1 MYPGQHHKERGQEV
15 KGVHF
20 AQFYSAET
28 PPGVLHLAL
37 ESSAERRQWVQ
48 IRDTEMIR
56 GLEHPSSE
64 EGQRE
69 LGLQSLE
76 KRSLQGDLPVALQY
90 LKGAYKKAGEEETFY
105 LSL

>member
-1 MYPGQHHKERGQEV
+1 MSSYVYELELYTYSQESQLYLEQHHKEHGQEA
-15 KGVHF
+15 KGVHST
-20 AQFYSAET
+20 QFYSAET

-64 EGQRE
+64 EGRE
-69 LGLQSLE
+69 S
-76 KRSLQGDLPVALQY
+76 
-90 LKGAYKKAGEEETFY
+90 
-105 LSL
+105 